1 MDHVTFDPADSS
13 EIPLALQKCTVPSR
27 GPSPINR
34 HLLPLQNL
42 AERLG
47 ASEYARRN
55 MEYLATGS
63 GDLAIILMEPSD
75 KEEDVLYTDYD
86 DYCETI
92 RLLDDSLRFAFQ
104 NQRDVKNTVVL
115 DSRPLRSKR
124 IREYEF
130 EEHQKVND
138 AEAYRAVE
146 AALELLRPK
155 VVVVCHC
162 DRDGMEDGMPEYLC
176 SSVSDAGNAARR
188 ELPSGHQYIKVP
200 SFHPMYFARTA
211 EEESMEKE
219 MREYLFDATLL
230 VGANALVG
238 RRVSGL
244 GINNLQSFAKPDPA
258 IWLTPDSHHI
268 ASESSIRRARE
279 LGLFEVHRDYS
290 KVSSKLIQLI
300 LPQEYDELCDLLESY
315 RNTSGQNHA
324 GDPGGCLSTKVV
336 CN

>member
-1 MDHVTFDPADSS
+1 MDHVTFDPADWS
-13 EIPLALQKCTVPSR
+13 EIPLALQQCTVPSR

-115 DSRPLRSKR
+115 DSRPLRSNR
-124 IREYEF
+124 IREDEF

-155 VVVVCHC
+155 VVVVCNC
-162 DRDGMEDGMPEYLC
+162 NRDGIEDGMPEYLC
-176 SSVSDAGNAARR
+176 SSVATAGHLNVRK
-188 ELPSGHQYIKVP
+188 LPKGYHYISVS

-238 RRVSGL
+238 RWVSGF
-244 GINNLQSFAKPDPA
+244 GIRNLRAFARPDPDA
-258 IWLTPDSHHI
+258 WLVLSDVT
-268 ASESSIRRARE
+268 SEDIISLLDQLEIPKTDGSKDLGNRAQ
-279 LGLFEVHRDYS
+279 L
-290 KVSSKLIQLI
+290 VS
-300 LPQEYDELCDLLESY
+300 PQEDGPLYNLLESY
-315 RNTSGQNHA
+315 RRRNG
-324 GDPGGCLSTKVV
+324 P
-336 CN
+336 